1 MAKIITDD
9 AHYTAIAEAIREKG
23 GEGPYKPADMPQAI
37 KDLPIGVDT
46 SDATATADQIQMG
59 MTAYVNGEKIKG
71 TVWRT
76 TGTTKTALSSQ
87 LTEDG
92 RYLETKVYPF
102 DGRYIVDTDTHV
114 ETRAA
119 LAHFGDATPGDVT
132 EGKTFTSAAGFK
144 AVGTKPETAA
154 VVTGSV
160 TLDADTD
167 SLTIDT
173 GLENVAGFIIFKDKD
188 FAQKSTWGWVYS
200 GFSSLVT
207 SMSTHMSDVNTDV
220 TGMNGAYMFVSGSE
234 ITVKSK
240 SGYSVAAGTYKY
252 VAW

>member
-1 MAKIITDD
+1 MAKIITDN

-23 GEGPYKPADMPQAI
+23 GEGQYKPADMPQAI

-71 TVWRT
+71 TVWGT
-76 TGTTKTALSSQ
+76 TGTVKTARSTQMS
-87 LTEDG
+87 EDNG
-92 RYLETKVYPF
+92 YIEAETYPF
-102 DGRYIVDTDTHV
+102 DEKYIVDVDTHV
-114 ETRAA
+114 RTRMA
-119 LAHFGDATPGDVT
+119 LPHFGNATPADVA

-144 AVGTKPETAA
+144 AVGTKPETVA
-154 VVTGSV
+154 VIKGSV
-160 TLDADTD
+160 TLDTNTD

-173 GLENVAGFIIFKDKD
+173 GLENVSGFMIFKDKD

-200 GFSSLVT
+200 GFSSMVT
-207 SMSTHMSDVNTDV
+207 SMSTYASDVNADV
-220 TGMNGAYMFVSGSE
+220 TGMNGAYMFVSGGE